1 MEGVSPPPSP
11 EEQRERHRRQ
21 QQAEEEEDDD
31 DAGGT
36 HVLVT
41 LEPDEEDFP
50 APAGDEISVVI
61 VKDPGASPGRGGADL
76 SMGVCG
82 DASPRGP
89 SFYPPFQDADGMGR
103 KGEALR
109 SLREEAG
116 IYAHLAHARPCFRSH
131 EDEAQDEQNPCVG
144 GPILAKPH
152 RRDLCSKDKENV
164 ELIKI
169 TSMLPNRF
177 QGMADIR
184 SLNASS
190 SASWECLTL
199 MAKDGGPQEERL
211 SQRTYGCREFQV
223 ASLPC
228 PREMPFSVDS
238 RIASAVK
245 LSTELTESDPEDLLS
260 EVPPETYTASARVQ
274 AVCREEKYLKV
285 EPRPHETF
293 HPELIEKSRQSIQR
307 FEWVPESGES
317 LSPTSKEKSKP
328 IDIGMGISV
337 RGPTVRSDPPPITL
351 PVLRKTL
358 NPGLN
363 KTITL
368 ESGLSHRKALGL
380 ETNLNELALKQ
391 TTDWML
397 QKPNLQTS
405 ADLPGVKCSWTV
417 NADDLVEQI
426 PPSSLEV
433 TSCSNYDAEMRPYM
447 CDMLL
452 GKRSKEDLVEEEDAS
467 VYTCIECS
475 IYFKKKEHL
484 LDHMLQHS
492 QAPDQEQERDI
503 LAVTCHF
510 SCNECGWTF
519 RDSLSLEQHSRLHQE
534 SREKIIEEIQK
545 LNEFSDEGREA
556 RLQCP
561 KCIFGT
567 NSSKVFVQ
575 HAKMHV
581 RERKDQGVKS
591 MSLFG
596 NAGGKMHEAPV
607 TQIYTHFQPNE
618 LPPSPSSQVQAYG
631 GVGSSKSLSTCFL
644 CGFPAPNEDILKE
657 HMKYSHSNLSWDVEA
672 FKEDTSQPGT
682 SRDAYVPRP
691 RTFSEPDYFGQA
703 ERLLSPP
710 QQKSPNR
717 YEPKHSFSMGHSRLE
732 KNESNKKTL
741 QIPKFQAR
749 KQTLYGSKQK
759 KLGANPLGPAKTYSS
774 QMGLKMKKRGPGHPR
789 GLCGENRSRPQG
801 TLVDVWRSWSSENNH
816 GNRGEGRAVGS
827 DIVRAKKMVHSKRF
841 VVPQSALDVKRCFR
855 DTLRLADP
863 SAMSKRQQHQLR
875 NMVPIVLLKALNL
888 CHKKRKAQHGKMFK
902 RKAAAEAGPPRD
914 ALLDENYPL
923 DFLFRDPQLEGS
935 LIPDD
940 LLDPD
945 SLILRNEERK
955 CPYCPDRFHNGIG
968 LANHVRGHLNRVG
981 VNYNVRHFISAEEV
995 KAIEQKFSFQKKKKK
1010 VANFDPATFSLM
1022 RCEFCGAGF
1031 DTRAGLSSHARAH
1044 LRDFGITNWELT
1056 ISPINILKELLANSP
1071 DRTLLRSPPGGG
1083 SAPSSPRREREASGY
1098 GRKSTASVSECSL
1111 PRSPLSPFP
1120 SSWVEESAQS
1130 YADGLGSEEE
1140 ELVTVEVGS
1149 PAVQKKSSPAGP
1161 LDQTGNRMERK
1172 LSPEPQG
1179 NKQESQDGKSQN
1191 LTTCEVCGACFETRK
1206 GLSSHARSHLRQLG
1220 VAESESSGA
1229 PIDLLYELA
1238 KQNKGKAENSKGAN
1252 PSLPPGKKSGACK
1265 DGAGSPRPALLALGK
1280 PAERQSDPASG
1291 GTAIDDS
1298 SPPAF
1303 SPKSHLQPGSPLLR
1317 KASSALP
1324 ASPPPKSAE
1333 DKSAKLPVSPLHN
1346 SPKSPWA
1353 QPDDEGPLNL
1363 TVDSDSGKDNDCQLC
1378 GAWFE
1383 TKKGLSSHARAHLRH
1398 LGVTD
1403 PDAKGS
1409 PIEVLNDLIKSD
1421 EFKGHASSLLPGER
1435 KSLQGLGSP
1444 ENPSPGSGAA
1454 TASGAMGGGG
1464 GSGGSTVKQHSPL
1477 PQPRPLGK
1485 QPGSP
1490 LPRSSPPL
1498 KKIKSHPP
1506 PMLMGMRLQG
1516 KKNLSPEPYWAPSA
1530 AEMSPLNLSSG
1541 AEQEP
1546 ARDIRCEFCGEYF
1559 ENRKG
1564 LSSHARSHL
1573 RQMGITE
1580 WYVNG
1585 SPIDTLRD
1593 LLKRRSQPRGTP
1605 SSLGTGQAPSQG
1617 PGPKSM
1623 TKSEMRPL
1631 GALESHG
1638 SAQIRVPAVPKKVPH
1653 LGSPLA
1659 RSPNSSP
1666 PTARKMFPGLSSS
1679 LQKKLKPDTMRVNF
1693 KPMMAG
1699 RLLNESPAA
1708 SKGWAPHEE
1717 MSPLNLSFTDS
1728 RLSSPS
1734 ASRTEPAR
1742 DIRCEFCGEYFE
1754 NRKGLSSHAR
1764 SHLRQMGVTEW
1775 SVNGS
1780 PIDTLREIIR
1790 KKNKPCHIKKEP
1802 SMAEAEQQ
1810 RRAAEE
1816 RAIPKSPG
1824 KVLQAFP
1831 ISSLAGKTGKP
1842 TASGLGRELHVSS
1855 PSSMPA
1861 KPQATFLTPIAAK
1874 RPLQDERLMQSEPKP
1889 KTYIQTELPFKFKVK
1904 SKSTQEKISSTSEAC
1919 CELCGLYFENRKAL
1933 ASHARAHLRQFGVTE
1948 WCVNGSPIE
1957 TLSEWIKH
1965 RPQKAGAYRS
1975 YIQGGRPFTKK
1986 FRRTS
1991 HSAEQDATG
2000 KRVPAPQLSSLVPV
2014 GKGLEKEPVQAEAG
2028 KDAGSAEDVP
2038 IASPAPPTE
2047 TEELQRQSINLFERR
2062 QMKLPTPPNPRDEGS
2077 LDFQQKMEEVRQTPQ
2092 RVRPVPSLVPRPPQ
2106 TSLVKFVGNIYT
2118 LKCRFCDVEFQG
2130 PLSIQEEW
2138 VRHLQRH
2145 ILDMNFSKASPRREA
2160 SRTPDALAAAQ

>member
-1 MEGVSPPPSP
+1 MEGVSSPPLP
-11 EEQRERHRRQ
+11 EEQREQQRQ
-21 QQAEEEEDDD
+21 QQVEEGEDDD
-31 DAGGT
+31 DGEGT

-50 APAGDEISVVI
+50 TTAGDEISVVI
-61 VKDPGASPGRGGADL
+61 VKESGTSPSRVADL
-76 SMGVCG
+76 SMGVPG
-82 DASPRGP
+82 DAGSQGS
-89 SFYPPFQDADGMGR
+89 SFYPPFEDPDRMSR
-103 KGEALR
+103 KGMVTSGSEIMCG
-109 SLREEAG
+109 LREDAN
-116 IYAHLAHARPCFRSH
+116 IFTHLSHAQQCFRPH
-131 EDEAQDEQNPCVG
+131 EDEVEDEQNPSMG
-144 GPILAKPH
+144 GAILTKPH
-152 RRDLCSKDKENV
+152 RR
-164 ELIKI
+164 ELW
-169 TSMLPNRF
+169 F

-190 SASWECLTL
+190 SASWDCLALT
-199 MAKDGGPQEERL
+199 AKDGGSQGERI

-223 ASLPC
+223 AGLPC
-228 PREMPFSVDS
+228 PREIPFTLDS
-238 RIASAVK
+238 RIPNAVK
-245 LSTELTESDPEDLLS
+245 LSADLAENDTEVLLS
-260 EVPPETYTASARVQ
+260 EAPPETYIANSRVQ
-274 AVCREEKYLKV
+274 MACREEKYFKV
-285 EPRPHETF
+285 EPRPHEAF
-293 HPELIEKSRQSIQR
+293 HPELVEKSRQNIQR
-307 FEWVPESGES
+307 FEWVPEPIER
-317 LSPTSKEKSKP
+317 LSPTSKEKSKSV
-328 IDIGMGISV
+328 DIGMGISM
-337 RGPTVRSDPPPITL
+337 RGSIVRSEPPPITL

-358 NPGLN
+358 NPSLN
-363 KTITL
+363 KTATL
-368 ESGLSHRKALGL
+368 ERGLSHRKALGL
-380 ETNLNELALKQ
+380 EPHLNEIATLKSNA
-391 TTDWML
+391 DWML
-397 QKPNLQTS
+397 QKPNIQTS
-405 ADLPGVKCSWTV
+405 ASLTGVKCSWTV

-426 PPSSLEV
+426 PSSSLEV
-433 TSCSNYDAEMRPYM
+433 TSCGNYDTEMRPYM

-452 GKRSKEDLVEEEDAS
+452 GKRDKEDLVQEEDAS

-475 IYFKKKEHL
+475 IYFKKKDHL
-484 LDHMLQHS
+484 LEHMLQHS
-492 QAPDQEQERDI
+492 QVSDQAQEDV
-503 LAVTCHF
+503 LPVTCLF

-519 RDSLSLEQHSRLHQE
+519 RDSMSLEQHSRLHQE

-561 KCIFGT
+561 KCVFGT

-596 NAGGKMHEAPV
+596 SAGGKMHETPV
-607 TQIYTHFQPNE
+607 QQMYTHFQPNE
-618 LPPSPSSQVQAYG
+618 LSPSPPSQLQVYSG
-631 GVGSSKSLSTCFL
+631 GSKSISTCFL
-644 CGFPAPNEDILKE
+644 CGFPAPSEDILKE
-657 HMKYSHSNLSWDVEA
+657 HMKYSHSNLSWEVEA
-672 FKEDTSQPGT
+672 FKEDCSQPGT
-682 SRDAYVPRP
+682 SRDSYAPRP
-691 RTFSEPDYFGQA
+691 RTFSESDYFGQA
-703 ERLLSPP
+703 ERLLTPP
-710 QQKSPNR
+710 RQKSPAH
-717 YEPKHSFSMGHSRLE
+717 YEPKHGFSIGHQRRE
-732 KNESNKKTL
+732 KSELSKKAMQTS
-741 QIPKFQAR
+741 KFQAR
-749 KQTLYGSKQK
+749 KRAPYGSKK
-759 KLGANPLGPAKTYSS
+759 KLGMNPLNPAKSYSS
-774 QMGLKMKKRGPGHPR
+774 QMGLKMKKRRLAHLRGPS
-789 GLCGENRSRPQG
+789 GENPSKPQG
-801 TLVDVWRSWSSENNH
+801 TLADVWRGWSSENNH
-816 GNRGEGRAVGS
+816 ENLREGHTVYS
-827 DIVRAKKMVHSKRF
+827 DVDHAKAMVRSKRF
-841 VVPQSALDVKRCFR
+841 VVPQSALDLKRCFR
-855 DTLRLADP
+855 DTLRSADP
-863 SAMSKRQQHQLR
+863 STISKRQQHQLR

-888 CHKKRKAQHGKMFK
+888 RRRAKTHYGKLFK
-902 RKAAAEAGPPRD
+902 RKLVAAAAAAAAAPSRD
-914 ALLDENYPL
+914 LLLDENFPM

-1010 VANFDPATFSLM
+1010 VANFDPGTFSLM

-1083 SAPSSPRREREASGY
+1083 SVPSSPRHERESSSY
-1098 GRKSTASVSECSL
+1098 GRKSTTPMSESSL
-1111 PRSPLSPFP
+1111 PRSPRSPFP
-1120 SSWVEESAQS
+1120 PAWVEESAQS
-1130 YADGLGSEEE
+1130 YADVGAGSEDEE
-1140 ELVTVEVGS
+1140 MVAAEMGS
-1149 PAVQKKSSPAGP
+1149 PGVQKNNSPAGP
-1161 LDQTGNRMERK
+1161 LDPSANRMGGK
-1172 LSPEPQG
+1172 MSPEPQG
-1179 NKQESQDGKSQN
+1179 NKHESQDSKSQN

-1229 PIDLLYELA
+1229 PIDLLYELV
-1238 KQNKGKAENSKGAN
+1238 KQNKGNADSSRSASSSL
-1252 PSLPPGKKSGACK
+1252 SLPLGKKTGSSK
-1265 DGAGSPRPALLALGK
+1265 EGAGSPRPAVLPLGK
-1280 PAERQSDPASG
+1280 PPERQSDPPAAN
-1291 GTAIDDS
+1291 TAIES
-1298 SPPAF
+1298 SQGF
-1303 SPKSHLQPGSPLLR
+1303 SPKSPPQPGSPQM
-1317 KASSALP
+1317 KKTPSSLP
-1324 ASPPPKSAE
+1324 ASPPTKNPE
-1333 DKSAKLPVSPLHN
+1333 DKNTKLPMSPLHN
-1346 SPKSPWA
+1346 SPKSQWA
-1353 QPDDEGPLNL
+1353 PQEDEGPLNL
-1363 TVDSDSGKDNDCQLC
+1363 TVDSDLGKDTDCQLC

-1409 PIEVLNDLIKSD
+1409 SIDVLNDLIKSD
-1421 EFKGHASSLLPGER
+1421 EFKDRLSSLLPSER
-1435 KSLQGLGSP
+1435 KLLQGLGSP
-1444 ENPSPGSGAA
+1444 ENPSPNSSGVTTSGAA
-1454 TASGAMGGGG
+1454 GGGGGG
-1464 GSGGSTVKQHSPL
+1464 GSSGGSSMKQRLSPQLQPKPLSKHPGPPL
-1477 PQPRPLGK
+1477 PH
-1485 QPGSP
+1485 
-1490 LPRSSPPL
+1490 SSSL
-1498 KKIKSHPP
+1498 MKKIKSRPSHLPT
-1506 PMLMGMRLQG
+1506 GIRLPGQ
-1516 KKNLSPEPYWAPSA
+1516 KKVSREPYWAPS

-1546 ARDIRCEFCGEYF
+1546 TRDIRCEFCGEYF

-1573 RQMGITE
+1573 RQMGVTE

-1605 SSLGTGQAPSQG
+1605 GVLGTGQVPSQG

-1623 TKSEMRPL
+1623 SKSEMRL
-1631 GALESHG
+1631 MGALESHS
-1638 SAQIRVPAVPKKVPH
+1638 SAPIRVPNIPKKLSH
-1653 LGSPLA
+1653 LGSPVA
-1659 RSPNSSP
+1659 HSPSASP
-1666 PTARKMFPGLSSS
+1666 PTARKMFPGHSPS
-1679 LQKKLKPDTMRVNF
+1679 LQKKLKQDAMRVDF
-1693 KPMMAG
+1693 KHMMAG
-1699 RLLNESPAA
+1699 GLMNEAPTA
-1708 SKGWAPHEE
+1708 SKGWASHED

-1728 RLSSPS
+1728 RFSSPS

-1780 PIDTLREIIR
+1780 PIDTLREII
-1790 KKNKPCHIKKEP
+1790 KKKKPCPIKKEP
-1802 SMAEAEQQ
+1802 SVADMEQQ

-1831 ISSLAGKTGKP
+1831 VSSLGSKTGKP
-1842 TASGLGRELHVSS
+1842 SPTASNLSRELHISS
-1855 PSSMPA
+1855 SAPS
-1861 KPQATFLTPIAAK
+1861 KPQAPFLTPIATK
-1874 RPLQDERLMQSEPKP
+1874 RHLQDERMLHSEPKQ

-1904 SKSTQEKISSTSEAC
+1904 SKSTQEKISASSEAC

-1986 FRRTS
+1986 FRRVSHTS
-1991 HSAEQDATG
+1991 DPDANG
-2000 KRVPAPQLSSLVPV
+2000 KRVTTQQSSSLVPV
-2014 GKGLEKEPVQAEAG
+2014 GKGPEKELMQTEVNKGPDV
-2028 KDAGSAEDVP
+2028 GSAEDDPMVC
-2038 IASPAPPTE
+2038 PATPSE
-2047 TEELQRQSINLFERR
+2047 TEELQRQNINTFERR
-2062 QMKLPTPPNPRDEGS
+2062 PMKLPAPPAPRDDEGM
-2077 LDFQQKMEEVRQTPQ
+2077 DFQQKIEEVRQTPQ

-2145 ILDMNFSKASPRREA
+2145 ILDMNFSKASPRCEA